1 MEAQTSTE
9 FILGPMFSGKTTR
22 MLESIQKERMG
33 GVDCLVVKHAKDSR
47 YTSGAAIQTHNQRLF
62 TTETG
67 EEATAPGSQ
76 RIVMAE
82 DLLSL
87 EVASNEAVVG
97 VDEGQFFGD
106 LRAAIL
112 QWQNEGRR
120 VIVSALDGDYGRQM
134 FAPIIE
140 ALPLATAIV
149 KLSAV
154 CTECALRKKKTR
166 GCSVYPTMRPVRGKN
181 PHRRARCIQSGL
193 FGLLPGRPPGR
204 PPGVRRVKARRRSFF
219 RQRAARPRIELN

>member
-154 CTECALRKKKTR
+154 CTECALRKKKRVDAPYTLR
-166 GCSVYPTMRPVRGKN
+166 CVQSVEKTLIGGQGVYKAVCLGCYQAG
-181 PHRRARCIQSGL
+181 HQA
-193 FGLLPGRPPGR
+193 GLLGF
-204 PPGVRRVKARRRSFF
+204 A
-219 RQRAARPRIELN
+219 E